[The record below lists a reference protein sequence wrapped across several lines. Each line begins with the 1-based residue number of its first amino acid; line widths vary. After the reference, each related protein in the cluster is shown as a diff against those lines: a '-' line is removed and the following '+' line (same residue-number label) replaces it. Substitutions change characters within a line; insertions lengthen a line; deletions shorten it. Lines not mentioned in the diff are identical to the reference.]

1 MGVEIAAGF
10 EFAVASLL
18 ELAPGILAFAGRSKT
33 IYSVVGTL
41 ISWDE
46 CTWDTGDQACD
57 MLYTSFWSIFKV
69 VCNFFGISNFWKSY
83 WKMHC
88 IWTERQ
94 ESDPIIH
101 QTKLE
106 EDLEAAHK
114 AVHYHTELKK
124 IKTSQNKS
132 VPQRN
137 CTWSLGHGPTQAES
151 WQLKRQYISQHC
163 CKIGKHDSGNFE
175 VQGKLGCNCMK

>member
-18 ELAPGILAFAGRSKT
+18 ELAPGIVAFAGRSKT

-46 CTWDTGDQACD
+46 CTWDTGVQACD

-88 IWTERQ
+88 IWTEKVLYHTTQKINSHKMKVCHRW
-94 ESDPIIH
+94 IILEVLAMG
-101 QTKLE
+101 QIEQSLDKRRGRTFNSTVAKL
-106 EDLEAAHK
+106 ATFFRKVWRAGK
-114 AVHYHTELKK
+114 AVL
-124 IKTSQNKS
+124 
-132 VPQRN
+132 
-137 CTWSLGHGPTQAES
+137 
-151 WQLKRQYISQHC
+151 
-163 CKIGKHDSGNFE
+163 
-175 VQGKLGCNCMK
+175 